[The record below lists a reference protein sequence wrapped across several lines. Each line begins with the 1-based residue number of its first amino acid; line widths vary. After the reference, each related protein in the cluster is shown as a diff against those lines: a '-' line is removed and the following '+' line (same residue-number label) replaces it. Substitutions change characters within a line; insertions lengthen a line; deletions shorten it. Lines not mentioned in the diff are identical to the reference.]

1 LIASTFIHMALREC
15 NTAGEERKAKTGRMN
30 GADRNYYEIATK
42 VEQVW
47 FALAAGRSVVS
58 RFWDSKYRGTR
69 AKNEAQAV
77 AMDQEKRCTG
87 TLVRLIH
94 AWRLP
99 MFWLSHS
106 RPS

>member
-1 LIASTFIHMALREC
+1 
-15 NTAGEERKAKTGRMN
+15 MN

-69 AKNEAQAV
+69 AEDEAQAV
-77 AMDQEKRCTG
+77 AMDQEKKVHGNARKTHYLRMALADVG
-87 TLVRLIH
+87 AKPLQTLVETI
-94 AWRLP
+94 
-99 MFWLSHS
+99 S
-106 RPS
+106 RGCTCGLKGGKGRG